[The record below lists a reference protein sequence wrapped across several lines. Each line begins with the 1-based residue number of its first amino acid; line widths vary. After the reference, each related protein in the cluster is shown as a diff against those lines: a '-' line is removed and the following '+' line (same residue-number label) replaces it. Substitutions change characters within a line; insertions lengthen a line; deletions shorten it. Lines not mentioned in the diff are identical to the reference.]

1 MPALLAKRFG
11 PSIFWA
17 GLVGFLLGILF
28 SITVWST
35 NRIVQL
41 RANLPDEA
49 GAVVDASPHLTL
61 SISSPAS
68 GSVVSSDTVT
78 ISGTTSAPTVVVIS
92 GGSADAVIDS
102 ATNKFQTSYKLKEGE
117 NEVTITAVDSAGNEA
132 SSILNLLYSTEK
144 LQ

>member
-17 GLVGFLLGILF
+17 GLVGFLIGILF

-68 GSVVSSDTVT
+68 GSLASSATGP
-78 ISGTTSAPTVVVIS
+78 IPGTTPAPTLVGIPR
-92 GGSADAVIDS
+92 GSADAVNHS
-102 ATNKFQTSYKLKEGE
+102 ATHKLQTS
-117 NEVTITAVDSAGNEA
+117 
-132 SSILNLLYSTEK
+132 
-144 LQ
+144 